1 MIPLRAVVVLLVVS
15 AVRLDAQQLAKAI
28 RISDDNE
35 YFNFWI
41 PPIDRPDNNYTQGL
55 RVSWP
60 ASSVPS
66 FGRTIVCRRVAA
78 CGLNIEVGQ
87 EMYTPT
93 FDSPAPEPGARPYA
107 GFLYGR
113 FAFRA
118 AERHSSRALTLV
130 VGLTGE
136 PSLAETAQI
145 LFHRYFGFRHPQGWK
160 YQLGAE
166 PAFALS
172 AEQAWRIAPGA
183 AGRFVDF
190 VPTVEVLAG
199 TLRTSARAGG
209 RIRIGSN
216 LDHPWLASTV
226 NRHVVVQGFVGGRV
240 ERVAHDLFLDG
251 STFEKS
257 VSVDGEPVRSLWERG
272 FRIGAGRAAFEYSVV
287 SQSREYRTGPAEHT
301 YSSLSVIW
309 LTR

>member
-1 MIPLRAVVVLLVVS
+1 MIRLRAAILLLVVS
-15 AVRLDAQQLAKAI
+15 AVRLDAQQLAKAV

-55 RVSWP
+55 KVSWP
-60 ASSVPS
+60 SSSVPS
-66 FGRTIVCRRVAA
+66 FGRRVVCRKVAA
-78 CGLNIEVGQ
+78 CGLNIEIGQ

-93 FDSPAPEPGARPYA
+93 FDSPAPELGARPYA

-113 FAFRA
+113 FDLRA
-118 AERHSSRALTLV
+118 AERHSSRAVSFV

-136 PSLAETAQI
+136 PSLAESAQI
-145 LFHRYFGFRHPQGWK
+145 LFHRYFGFRRPQGWK

-166 PAFALS
+166 PAFAVS

-190 VPTVEVLAG
+190 IPTVEVLAG

-209 RIRIGSN
+209 RVRVGTS
-216 LDHPWLASTV
+216 LDHPWLASSV
-226 NRHVVVQGFVGGRV
+226 NRRVAVQG
-240 ERVAHDLFLDG
+240 
-251 STFEKS
+251 
-257 VSVDGEPVRSLWERG
+257 
-272 FRIGAGRAAFEYSVV
+272 
-287 SQSREYRTGPAEHT
+287 
-301 YSSLSVIW
+301 
-309 LTR
+309 

>member
-1 MIPLRAVVVLLVVS
+1 MTRLRAAVILLVVA
-15 AVRLDAQQLAKAI
+15 AVRSDAQQLAKAV

-55 RVSWP
+55 KVSWP
-60 ASSVPS
+60 SSSVPS
-66 FGRTIVCRRVAA
+66 FGRKAVCRKVAA
-78 CGLNIEVGQ
+78 CGLNIEIGQ

-93 FDSPAPEPGARPYA
+93 FDSPTPEPGARPYA

-113 FAFRA
+113 FALRA

-136 PSLAETAQI
+136 PSLAEPAQI
-145 LFHRYFGFRHPQGWK
+145 LFHRYFGFRRPQGWK

-166 PAFALS
+166 PAFAVS
-172 AEQAWRIAPGA
+172 AEQSWRLAPA
-183 AGRFVDF
+183 ADGRFVDF
-190 VPTVEVLAG
+190 VPTIEVSAG

-209 RIRIGSN
+209 RVRIGTN
-216 LDHPWLASTV
+216 LDHPWLASAG
-226 NRHVVVQGFVGGRV
+226 NRRVALQGFVGGRV
-240 ERVAHDLFLDG
+240 ERVARDLFLDG

-257 VSVDGEPVRSLWERG
+257 VSVDGEPVRSIWERG
-272 FRIGAGRAAFEYSVV
+272 FRFGVGRAAFEYSVV
-287 SQSREYRTGPAEHT
+287 SQSREYRTGPLEHT
-301 YSSLSVIW
+301 YSSLSLIW
-309 LTR
+309 MMQ